1 MSRCG
6 VFDFD
11 VTAQHAQV
19 NFTLVVDGVE
29 DWSMLWEKDHL
40 PISGI

>member
-1 MSRCG
+1 MSRFG

-19 NFTLVVDGVE
+19 NFTLAVDGKA
-29 DWSMLWEKDHL
+29 DWSMLWEKGRL
-40 PISGI
+40 PTSYI